1 MKPGISS
8 KWIVGLIA
16 IGFLSP
22 TFGAEHE
29 VKPEPAG
36 DYVFL
41 LHGLGRGAWSMKR
54 LEWQLQKENYRVIN
68 VSYPS
73 TRLSIQE
80 SANWLDN
87 IVKEHA
93 SSCTGKIHFV
103 THSLGGIV
111 VRQYLANRKLSGLGR
126 VVMLAPP
133 NQGSELAEKF
143 RNNFLYRH
151 FAGPS
156 GQQLGVELGGLPARW
171 PKLDYDVGVIAGNR
185 SLNPLFSAWIPG
197 RDDGKVSV
205 QSTRLDGMRDF
216 RVVHHTH
223 TWLAWSRDVIGDTVR
238 FLRTGQ
244 F

>member
-1 MKPGISS
+1 MKSCISS
-8 KWIVGLIA
+8 KWIVVLIA
-16 IGFLSP
+16 IGFWSP
-22 TFGAEHE
+22 TFGSEDRA
-29 VKPEPAG
+29 KQASTG
-36 DYVFL
+36 DCVFL
-41 LHGLGRGAWSMKR
+41 LHGLARGKWSMKR
-54 LEWQLQKENYRVIN
+54 LEWQLQKEGYQVIN
-68 VSYPS
+68 VDYPS
-73 TRLSIQE
+73 TRLSIQQ
-80 SANWLDN
+80 SAEWLDN
-87 IVKEHA
+87 VVKQHT

-133 NQGSELAEKF
+133 NQGSELAQKF
-143 RNNFLYRH
+143 RKNFFYRH
-151 FAGPS
+151 IAGPS
-156 GQQLGVELGGLPARW
+156 GQQLGVGLDGLPARW

-185 SLNPLFSAWIPG
+185 SLNPLFSAWLPG

-216 RVVHHTH
+216 RIVHHTH
-223 TWLAWSRDVIGDTVR
+223 TWLAWSKDVIGDTVQ